1 MKKSKACVAN
11 TPVELAKALGLSISH
26 AYEWQ
31 VRAELA
37 ISLKEIITT
46 ANLTHAQVAKLAK
59 TSRTRI
65 TSILNFNLH
74 NVSTDLLIRI
84 LAALGY
90 GVNLSVSRLKVA

>member
-1 MKKSKACVAN
+1 MKRNKASVVI
-11 TPVELAKALGLSISH
+11 TPIELAKELGLSVSH

-37 ISLKEIITT
+37 IKLKEIT
-46 ANLTHAQVAKLAK
+46 ATDNLTHAQVAKLAK

-90 GVNLSVSRLKVA
+90 GVNLSVCRLKVA